1 MSPQEIRWLFEAQAG
16 SDMAYGRLVAAHQ
29 AVVRG
34 FLRRMLGGAWAD
46 ADDVAQEVF
55 VQAWQGLHR
64 VREPERFR
72 AWLIGVAWRRAQD
85 HIRQNQRRARR
96 DQDWLQ
102 SLSVPEGLSAEER
115 MGLEQAMAGLKPEPR
130 ACLVLALAEGWSHAE
145 IAAALDMPLG
155 TVKSHVTRGRTHL
168 LQVLGEEE

>member
-1 MSPQEIRWLFEAQAG
+1 MTPQEHRWLAEAQAG
-16 SDMAYGRLVAAHQ
+16 SDMAYGRLIGAHQ

-34 FLRRMLGGAWAD
+34 FLRRLLGGAWAD
-46 ADDVAQEVF
+46 ADDVAQDVF
-55 VQAWQGLHR
+55 VQAWLGLDR

-72 AWLIGVAWRRAQD
+72 SWLIGVAWRRAQD

-102 SLSVPEGLSAEER
+102 SLSVPQGLSADER
-115 MGLEQAMAGLKPEPR
+115 LGLEKAIAGLKPEPR
-130 ACLVLALAEGWSHAE
+130 ACVVLALGEGWSHVE

-168 LQVLGEEE
+168 LQVLGGEA